1 MADQNFPQEKF
12 DFVLLRLDVLQFKT
26 RKKFRR
32 VFLCIAD
39 LISPMFIGHTSLFG
53 KDLDFVILLSFHK
66 ESGGGEEVGYK
77 NLIQW
82 DQSQMGDAKIEN
94 NSYIYN

>member
-77 NLIQW
+77 NLIQ
-82 DQSQMGDAKIEN
+82 
-94 NSYIYN
+94 